1 LPIGGGWAKNNQIQA
16 IRLFMSA
23 ASRCCRLIN
32 SSVPCGII
40 LAWVGIVSGT
50 AAADAP
56 RKPNSVF
63 ILADDLGYGDA
74 RCYNA
79 QSKIP
84 TPNLDRLAAEG
95 IRFTD
100 AHAPDA
106 VCTPSILPAL
116 LGKKLKRPI
125 REATVL
131 HSATGHFA
139 IRQDD
144 WVLIDASSGDGG
156 GHDREPDWF
165 KHERGYTT
173 NSFPGELY
181 NLRKDLAERVNR
193 YGEKPEV
200 VARLKALLEKYKADG
215 RSAPGAAEKLR

>member
-1 LPIGGGWAKNNQIQA
+1 MCP
-16 IRLFMSA
+16 
-23 ASRCCRLIN
+23 ASRSWRFIVP
-32 SSVPCGII
+32 SVAFGII
-40 LAWVGIVSGT
+40 LAWIGTFSGA

-56 RKPNSVF
+56 RKPTIVF
-63 ILADDLGYGDA
+63 ILADDLGYGDV

-116 LGKKLKRPI
+116 LGKKLKHPI

-131 HSATGHFA
+131 HSANGHFA
-139 IRQDD
+139 IRQDN
-144 WVLIDASSGDGG
+144 WVLIDAPIGDGG

-165 KHERGYTT
+165 QRERGYTT
-173 NSFPGELY
+173 NSFPCELY
-181 NLRKDLAERVNR
+181 NLRRDLTERVNQ
-193 YGEKPEV
+193 YGKKPEV
-200 VARLKALLEKYKADG
+200 VARLKALLEKYKTDG
-215 RSAPGAAEKLR
+215 RSAPK

>member
-1 LPIGGGWAKNNQIQA
+1 MPCIIVVAWLGASCG
-16 IRLFMSA
+16 SA
-23 ASRCCRLIN
+23 A
-32 SSVPCGII
+32 
-40 LAWVGIVSGT
+40 T
-50 AAADAP
+50 ADIP
-56 RKPNSVF
+56 RKPNIVF
-63 ILADDLGYGDA
+63 IRADDLGYGDV

-79 QSKIP
+79 QSKIT

-139 IRQDD
+139 IRQAD
-144 WVLIDASSGDGG
+144 WVLIDAPSRDGG

-165 KHERGYTT
+165 KRERGYTT
-173 NSFPGELY
+173 NSFPGEFY
-181 NLRKDLAERVNR
+181 NLREDLAERVNR
-193 YGEKPEV
+193 YGEKPKV
-200 VARLKALLEKYKADG
+200 VERLKTLLEKYKDDG
-215 RSAPGAAEKLR
+215 RSAPRVAEMLR